1 MPVNRTVARRPEVR
15 RPVDPRTD
23 VARGAPPPSGAPTP
37 PGPRGFARAVAADER
52 RLEALRDRR
61 AREHEALLHAAR
73 RVFVTRGYRR
83 TRVQDVLR
91 EAGISTRALYRF
103 HAGKDELF
111 LELFARASDAALERL
126 RATVARRNGALARL
140 DAYVDATIE
149 LAYDPCYQAE
159 TRLFASLPAE
169 LTVRHA
175 DEVRACRERLVA
187 VLVEILDA
195 GRASGELGD
204 VDPEVDA
211 WALHG
216 AMAGVLTRVLTDGPA
231 MPRARVARRLRRLCR
246 AAVLPVADTDQAAT
260 RALRA
265 RNGSSMKR

>member
-1 MPVNRTVARRPEVR
+1 MAVNQ
-15 RPVDPRTD
+15 
-23 VARGAPPPSGAPTP
+23 SGSGQTASP
-37 PGPRGFARAVAADER
+37 PGPRGVARAVAADER

-73 RVFVTRGYRR
+73 RVFVARGYRR
-83 TRVQDVLR
+83 TRVEDVLR

-126 RATVARRNGALARL
+126 RAIVASRRGALARL
-140 DAYVDATIE
+140 DAYVEATVE
-149 LAYDPCYQAE
+149 LAYDPRYQAE
-159 TRLFASLPAE
+159 TRLFASVPAE

-187 VLVEILDA
+187 VLAEILRE
-195 GRASGELGD
+195 GRASGEFAD
-204 VDPEVDA
+204 VDPDVDA

-216 AMAGVLTRVLTDGPA
+216 AMGGVLTRVLTDGPA
-231 MPRARVARRLRRLCR
+231 MPRARVARRLRRLTR
-246 AAVLPVADTDQAAT
+246 AAVLPVADGGQVAI

-265 RNGSSMKR
+265 RNGRSTKR